1 MVGSMMLLN
10 IFMLYFLY
18 SFSARYH
25 NVTTRITNANHIVSL
40 VQTEIYKESFYLT
53 SGRNDLETTKLP
65 EILSIIRTT
74 INDLDRSTVQEN
86 IHKILETASK
96 VMNTLE
102 RYTSILMDQIANNEK
117 VDDRKATLEEIDSV
131 SGLLYDYLI
140 SYINSELDYYEQL
153 NTEIQTRVQRL
164 IIFNF
169 IMLGVM
175 ILLLIRTLYNISN
188 SIAVPIDNLIMNTRK
203 LAEGDFGVYIE
214 NDTSNEITALT
225 DSFNSMVKKLQIQM
239 ETIKENTRERERLEL
254 RLMQEQVNP
263 HFIYNTLETIIWMAE
278 SGEKEKI
285 IEIVKSLSKFFRIVL
300 SEGRD
305 IITIQEEISYIE
317 SYLFIQK
324 MRYSDIMDYTIKIPE
339 ELLNYRIQKLSLQPL
354 VENALYH
361 GIKKKRSFGTIQIT
375 AVRNGKN
382 ILFSVYDDGCG
393 ISHEQLSLLKNIINQ
408 RINPSSG
415 NFGLYNLQKR
425 IQLCYGEN
433 YGIAIESQEGKGTE
447 VILCIPA
454 QT

>member
-454 QT
+454 KT

>member
-1 MVGSMMLLN
+1 MMLLN